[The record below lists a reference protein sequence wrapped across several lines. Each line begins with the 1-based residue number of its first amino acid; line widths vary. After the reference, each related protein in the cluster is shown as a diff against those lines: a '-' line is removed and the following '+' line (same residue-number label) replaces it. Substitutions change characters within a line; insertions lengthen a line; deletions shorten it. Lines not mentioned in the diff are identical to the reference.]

1 MTMIR
6 VVAGNNAERKPY
18 NVPNTKTIREFL
30 EQDANID
37 YTRGSLHLDGATLQP
52 GDIDKT
58 FESLGITSSCYLFN
72 VVKADNAQ
80 W

>member
-18 NVPNTKTIREFL
+18 TVPNTKTLREFL
-30 EQDANID
+30 EQDAKID
-37 YTRGSLHLDGATLQP
+37 YTRGTLHLDGATLQP
-52 GDIDKT
+52 GDINKT
-58 FESLGITSSCYLFN
+58 FAELGVTTSCYLFN

-80 W
+80 